1 MRLVKATHEA
11 AATGTALNLQGTLGL
26 SLLGMGVAFVAG
38 LIGLKWLS
46 SWLESGEVVSLR
58 NLLSCG
64 IRNGFLSSFSGLLA

>member
-46 SWLESGEVVSLR
+46 SWLESGKWYLF
-58 NLLSCG
+58 G
-64 IRNGFLSSFSGLLA
+64 IYCLVASGMVFYLHARGF